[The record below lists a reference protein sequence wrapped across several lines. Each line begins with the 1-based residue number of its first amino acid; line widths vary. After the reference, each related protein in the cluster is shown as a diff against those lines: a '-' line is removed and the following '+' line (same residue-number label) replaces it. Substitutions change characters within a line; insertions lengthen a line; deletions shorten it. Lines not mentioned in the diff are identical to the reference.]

1 MLIVVAIL
9 AVLAGVGFGYY
20 VDYIEDARRNTARTN
35 LITVKE
41 AISRYFKDRMVYPTS
56 LNELQGPYLQQNP
69 NQLLLGP
76 IQPADPNASIELK
89 VPDTAGK
96 NAFHTPESEMM
107 WTDNLNIGRQIKD
120 IRINY
125 RGNFLY

>member
-1 MLIVVAIL
+1 MLIVVAIV

-20 VDYIEDARRNTARTN
+20 TDYIEDARRNTVLTN
-35 LITVKE
+35 LKTVKE
-41 AISRYFKDRMVYPTS
+41 AVGRYFKDRMVYPTS

-76 IQPADPNASIELK
+76 IQPADPNAKIEIY
-89 VPDTAGK
+89 VPDDPAK
-96 NAFHTPESEMM
+96 NAFHTPETEMI
-107 WTDNLNIGRQIKD
+107 WTDNLNIGRQIKN